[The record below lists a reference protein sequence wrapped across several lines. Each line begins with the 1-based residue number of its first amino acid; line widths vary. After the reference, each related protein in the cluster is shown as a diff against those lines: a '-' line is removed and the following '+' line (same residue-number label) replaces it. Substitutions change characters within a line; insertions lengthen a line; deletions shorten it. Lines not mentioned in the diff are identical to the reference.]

1 MVLSKKAWIQETL
14 QEYWS
19 QTESFGH
26 DIFVIALQGSQN
38 YELDLYE
45 DDYSSDIDA
54 KALILPKF
62 EDFVEGSSPISHTY
76 ERPEDE
82 AHIDWKDI
90 RVMFDLFRKQN
101 ANFMEILFSDY
112 YIVNPKYNSEWNLL
126 RENAERIAHA
136 HPALAVKAL
145 AGMSGEKKVALKK
158 PYPKTKAKIEKF
170 GYDPKQLH
178 HIVRI
183 NDFLGRYIRGV
194 SYKECLVPVNK
205 DFLLDIKRGKYSER
219 EATVMAEEFDAA
231 NKQLKDQFINTCS
244 LELIDK
250 HAYDVLSEVKKHIF
264 IEKFSE
270 EILNMKNKLGEA
282 KK

>member
-1 MVLSKKAWIQETL
+1 MELSKKAWIQEKL
-14 QEYWS
+14 QEYWA

-62 EDFVEGSSPISHTY
+62 EDFVEGNSPISHTY

-112 YIVNPKYNSEWNLL
+112 YIVNPKYINEWNLL
-126 RENAERIAHA
+126 RKNAERIAHA

-231 NKQLKDQFINTCS
+231 NKKLKDQFINTYS

-250 HAYDVLSEVKKHIF
+250 HAYDVLSEVKKKIF
-264 IEKFSE
+264 VEKFSE
-270 EILNMKNKLGEA
+270 EILNMKNKLGET